1 MVFVRTAFFDILDM
15 QGDRLI
21 GKETIPIL
29 LGEKRSFR
37 LLKGILIS
45 LIAILFF
52 SSVFHLIKS
61 LGFIIVICPVFI
73 FIVLSVHERG
83 SILPGIRLEFLVE
96 TLFILA
102 GVIAL
107 LWSVLIN
114 S

>member
-15 QGDRLI
+15 QGDRLV

-45 LIAILFF
+45 LIAIFFF
-52 SSVFHLIKS
+52 SSLFHLIPS
-61 LGFIIVICPVFI
+61 LGVAIIICPIFILIVISI
-73 FIVLSVHERG
+73 HERG

-107 LWSVLIN
+107 LWSVLI
-114 S
+114 SA